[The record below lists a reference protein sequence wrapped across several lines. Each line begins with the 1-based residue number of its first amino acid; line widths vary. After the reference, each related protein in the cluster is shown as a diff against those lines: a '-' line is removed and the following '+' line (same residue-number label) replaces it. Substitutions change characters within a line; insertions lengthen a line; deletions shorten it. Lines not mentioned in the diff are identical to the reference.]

1 MRSLSVR
8 YQFALALVGLNVMA
22 VGMLAWFG
30 YDASRASLTAQALA
44 DARIV
49 ADAREQ
55 SVTRTLE
62 RQRDRMA
69 AFLSSVESLCGERT
83 PRRTTAWEPECV
95 RDALSGFRSAE
106 RAVAVEL
113 RYAGKRLAVTGPW
126 PKTSQFPTSQS
137 GQLTVITPARAA
149 STYTMQADKGRLVI
163 RAVNPIMFLES
174 TFSDRSG
181 LKARDRVVLLD
192 RNGRI
197 VIPVDSP
204 RSTIA
209 GAPAFTAAVGRCLE
223 GQTGDLLVDEAGS
236 DRILTGF
243 QPVKAI
249 GGGCVVANLD
259 YNDAL
264 ASIARLG
271 RLFFLASCGLIV
283 VGALVSLVIARTVT
297 TSIAKLASS
306 AGELEEGHFDRPIPI
321 AGPPEVRQLGRALS
335 RMARAIGD
343 LVQREHDARVE
354 AETANRTKDDF
365 LATLSHEL
373 RTPLTA
379 ILGWVTILRQQPRDG
394 ARTDHALRVIERS
407 TRTEARLIEDLLDV
421 TRIINGQLRLKLGD
435 VSPVAVVDAAV
446 EAVRPAAELKG
457 VTLHKHIEGSVRS
470 VTGDP
475 HRLQQVVWNL
485 LANSVRFTSRGGRV
499 DVTVRQTH
507 AVTEVRVSDTGVGI
521 RADLLPH
528 VFERFRQGESGTMRT
543 HGGLGLGL
551 AIVRH
556 LVELH
561 GGQVHADSAGPD
573 RGSTFLVTLP
583 TPAANAA
590 PQAVAVPSDPQSAVD
605 LHGACI
611 VVADDDPDAREV
623 LRTMLE
629 LAGANVAT
637 SASARETR
645 ALIDRL
651 HPDVLIAD
659 IGMPEEDGYA
669 LIRSLRAK
677 ETDAHHL
684 PAIALTA
691 HARSEDVERALQ
703 SGFEVH
709 VAKPVDA
716 DRLLSTIATLLRPA
730 A

>member
-1 MRSLSVR
+1 
-8 YQFALALVGLNVMA
+8 
-22 VGMLAWFG
+22 
-30 YDASRASLTAQALA
+30 
-44 DARIV
+44 
-49 ADAREQ
+49 
-55 SVTRTLE
+55 
-62 RQRDRMA
+62 
-69 AFLSSVESLCGERT
+69 
-83 PRRTTAWEPECV
+83 
-95 RDALSGFRSAE
+95 
-106 RAVAVEL
+106 
-113 RYAGKRLAVTGPW
+113 
-126 PKTSQFPTSQS
+126 
-137 GQLTVITPARAA
+137 
-149 STYTMQADKGRLVI
+149 
-163 RAVNPIMFLES
+163 
-174 TFSDRSG
+174 
-181 LKARDRVVLLD
+181 
-192 RNGRI
+192 
-197 VIPVDSP
+197 
-204 RSTIA
+204 
-209 GAPAFTAAVGRCLE
+209 
-223 GQTGDLLVDEAGS
+223 
-236 DRILTGF
+236 
-243 QPVKAI
+243 
-249 GGGCVVANLD
+249 
-259 YNDAL
+259 
-264 ASIARLG
+264 
-271 RLFFLASCGLIV
+271 
-283 VGALVSLVIARTVT
+283 
-297 TSIAKLASS
+297 
-306 AGELEEGHFDRPIPI
+306 
-321 AGPPEVRQLGRALS
+321 
-335 RMARAIGD
+335 
-343 LVQREHDARVE
+343 
-354 AETANRTKDDF
+354 
-365 LATLSHEL
+365 
-373 RTPLTA
+373 
-379 ILGWVTILRQQPRDG
+379 
-394 ARTDHALRVIERS
+394 
-407 TRTEARLIEDLLDV
+407 LLDV

-470 VTGDP
+470 VAGDP

-528 VFERFRQGESGTMRT
+528 IFERFRQGESGTMRA

-561 GGQVHADSAGPD
+561 GGQVRADSAGPD

-590 PQAVAVPSDPQSAVD
+590 PQAVVVPSDPQSAVD